1 MLKDSIR
8 NSVIVIP
15 GMMGSKL
22 RTSNGRTIWGVF
34 DKKSINPDNE
44 EDVRLLC
51 CLIDGAN
58 LSEFDD
64 GLTRDAEFTDNA
76 LTCCWKIRR
85 SHLRHDYYS
94 ENGQRK
100 QSSTVVGL
108 SRTTDERLWTRI
120 KTELES
126 AFICLHQSLLKG
138 RMVAI
143 KVISRFY
150 SFHQTSIWELR
161 NPTKPKRIV
170 RWHPFKLL
178 AA

>member
-1 MLKDSIR
+1 MSELDEIYEQCAMLKDSIR

-34 DKKSINPDNE
+34 DKKSINPDSE

-76 LTCCWKIRR
+76 LY
-85 SHLRHDYYS
+85 L
-94 ENGQRK
+94 
-100 QSSTVVGL
+100 L
-108 SRTTDERLWTRI
+108 
-120 KTELES
+120 LED
-126 AFICLHQSLLKG
+126 
-138 RMVAI
+138 
-143 KVISRFY
+143 
-150 SFHQTSIWELR
+150 
-161 NPTKPKRIV
+161 PTKSSASR
-170 RWHPFKLL
+170 LL
-178 AA
+178 Q